1 MKTENLLS
9 QVYFFVITMWIGM
22 FKRIIKLINQIV
34 STNVASLA
42 SLALRVSTLA
52 LQQQYVSTAPL

>member
-42 SLALRVSTLA
+42 SLALRV
-52 LQQQYVSTAPL
+52 